1 MFVYSEH
8 KSRVMNTGG
17 IDKRGPKIF
26 TNAWGKIS
34 QIWKKKSTIYAGGQ
48 ANRRPVSAY
57 CTSATGKQPHN
68 NNRGQDQDQLQV
80 DKPVLRRERTFDLDP
95 KPNNAATTKI
105 VEVNIDQPIDLH
117 DEASNGEIF
126 NTNGNDNVADGQTLQ
141 MFQQQRLYHT
151 MRYAR
156 N

>member
-1 MFVYSEH
+1 M
-8 KSRVMNTGG
+8 
-17 IDKRGPKIF
+17 
-26 TNAWGKIS
+26 
-34 QIWKKKSTIYAGGQ
+34 KKMSTIYAGGQ

-68 NNRGQDQDQLQV
+68 NNRGQDQQDQLQV

-95 KPNNAATTKI
+95 KPNNSAATKI

-151 MRYAR
+151 MR
-156 N
+156 

>member
-1 MFVYSEH
+1 M
-8 KSRVMNTGG
+8 
-17 IDKRGPKIF
+17 
-26 TNAWGKIS
+26 
-34 QIWKKKSTIYAGGQ
+34 STIYAGGQ

-68 NNRGQDQDQLQV
+68 NNRGQDQQDQLQV

-95 KPNNAATTKI
+95 KPNNAAATKI
-105 VEVNIDQPIDLH
+105 VEVNIDQPIDQPIDLH
-117 DEASNGEIF
+117 DEVSNGEIF

-151 MRYAR
+151 MR
-156 N
+156 

>member
-1 MFVYSEH
+1 M
-8 KSRVMNTGG
+8 
-17 IDKRGPKIF
+17 
-26 TNAWGKIS
+26 
-34 QIWKKKSTIYAGGQ
+34 STIYAGGQ

-57 CTSATGKQPHN
+57 CTSATAKQPQN
-68 NNRGQDQDQLQV
+68 NNGGQDQLQV

-95 KPNNAATTKI
+95 KPNNTTATKI

-117 DEASNGEIF
+117 DETSNGEIF

-151 MRYAR
+151 MR
-156 N
+156 